1 MSTINI
7 ESGGKSIPI
16 AKVGIVDSQE
26 KILLGSLERDL
37 VLQTLG
43 NISIQAGNMFYKLS
57 FDNSGNISTTSN
69 NMVELQSLDN
79 FSISSYSDGTFIFDL
94 STESLYLVYN
104 KDLIPIAGASASDY
118 IYLSF
123 INEQTLTGE
132 QKQRLV
138 LNSGC
143 YIKSLNDVAYF
154 SRADVY
160 ENQII
165 FVEDEKQHYIL
176 TDINNP
182 NGKSSWTT
190 FYIGMN
196 GGIIY
201 NGLTIQNTNRENL
214 LYLNGVDDFI
224 PGRFNGLKIGDSE
237 KSLKVSVNTKN
248 QTVIDSNT
256 ESLIIKTAK
265 ADILYYHD
273 GNLGIYG
280 EPATSDKYKIAI
292 NGTTKFNDSVFLE
305 RRLTST
311 DFITT
316 NITHWDG
323 GQGFG
328 LIKTVNNKWFF
339 ECDDMVVRGSLV
351 ANKLK
356 LKELEVERAYATGG
370 HMLITDGADVDAV
383 YYRLPTAEE
392 LETANVVNNGNYGTL
407 DANTYYY
414 FITFKD
420 STEKDDSNAYVALD
434 ATPNATTSK
443 SGEGSSL
450 EEDTLDAEN
459 YCPFIN
465 GDVLLCQTASG
476 KSAKKY
482 YCLVTYSTNKYAV
495 VKADDFSPVFIFDG
509 SIVNAPKTLGV
520 KVRFPSCD

>member
-16 AKVGIVDSQE
+16 AKVGIIDSQE

-57 FDNSGNISTTSN
+57 FDSSGNISTTSN

-160 ENQII
+160 ENKII

-214 LYLNGVDDFI
+214 LYLNGIDDFI

-237 KSLKVSVNTKN
+237 
-248 QTVIDSNT
+248 
-256 ESLIIKTAK
+256 
-265 ADILYYHD
+265 
-273 GNLGIYG
+273 
-280 EPATSDKYKIAI
+280 
-292 NGTTKFNDSVFLE
+292 
-305 RRLTST
+305 
-311 DFITT
+311 
-316 NITHWDG
+316 
-323 GQGFG
+323 
-328 LIKTVNNKWFF
+328 
-339 ECDDMVVRGSLV
+339 
-351 ANKLK
+351 
-356 LKELEVERAYATGG
+356 
-370 HMLITDGADVDAV
+370 
-383 YYRLPTAEE
+383 
-392 LETANVVNNGNYGTL
+392 
-407 DANTYYY
+407 
-414 FITFKD
+414 
-420 STEKDDSNAYVALD
+420 
-434 ATPNATTSK
+434 
-443 SGEGSSL
+443 
-450 EEDTLDAEN
+450 
-459 YCPFIN
+459 
-465 GDVLLCQTASG
+465 
-476 KSAKKY
+476 
-482 YCLVTYSTNKYAV
+482 
-495 VKADDFSPVFIFDG
+495 
-509 SIVNAPKTLGV
+509 
-520 KVRFPSCD
+520 